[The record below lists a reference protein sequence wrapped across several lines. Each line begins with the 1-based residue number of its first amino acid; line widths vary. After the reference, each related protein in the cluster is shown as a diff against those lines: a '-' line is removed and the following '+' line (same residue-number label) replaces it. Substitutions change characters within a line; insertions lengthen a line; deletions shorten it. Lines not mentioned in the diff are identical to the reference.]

1 MRLLS
6 IITLGAALVASPA
19 LAANEAP
26 AKSAASEKAP
36 ADVQDAMLY
45 LKVMIS
51 ALQSDDIQQPVKGGL
66 VGCLYNNSLGAI
78 TTSTNK
84 LIVENPGKVGRDN
97 PNQVLG
103 ALVAVCGI
111 NPDEAAGAPKATPAK
126 PSSKAVP
133 AGR

>member
-26 AKSAASEKAP
+26 AKSAAPVAAASEKAP

-111 NPDEAAGAPKATPAK
+111 NPDEAAAAPKATPA
-126 PSSKAVP
+126 
-133 AGR
+133 GR